1 MRLWFWPVRAK
12 TQPQKKIPEK
22 LFFLRGFH
30 RTGCPHL
37 GSFALSVLPGQ
48 LSYLGSCLAWAVV
61 LPGQLSYLG
70 SCLAWAVVLPGQ
82 LSCLGS
88 CLPGQLSPGQLSAW
102 AVVTWAVVLAPSF
115 VLQVFVQNE
124 KKTNCQISKPSLLV

>member
-30 RTGCPHL
+30 RTGCPTWTVFQP
-37 GSFALSVLPGQ
+37 GQLSYLDSCLPGQ
-48 LSYLGSCLAWAVV
+48 LSYLDSYPTWTVV
-61 LPGQLSYLG
+61 QPGQLSYLD
-70 SCLAWAVVLPGQ
+70 
-82 LSCLGS
+82 S

-102 AVVTWAVVLAPSF
+102 TVVTWTVVGASCWHLKTHLFSVFRGLKTPKRF
-115 VLQVFVQNE
+115 VIRPL
-124 KKTNCQISKPSLLV
+124 KSPKRSL